1 MPARALAALAVAF
14 IVATGLL
21 VAAGAR
27 EALPAWRTG
36 GLEAGIR
43 TLFRVDASTD
53 SLVLE
58 DDPDARRYDRTR
70 LLFESD
76 EFVLVALTRDDLFT
90 PAGVAAVRGLHER
103 FSRIEGVLDVLSIA
117 DVALL
122 RSFKKAP
129 MPMMALAKQARI
141 DDPAVDLEL
150 AKAELTEHT
159 LYAGN
164 LISRDARTA
173 GIVVSLVARPE
184 SLEASR
190 GWLERLAARHA
201 AQDALAALAKD
212 APAAAR
218 AEAEAAVA
226 AAHAAV
232 LEFRPRYVAIE
243 DERKAERIRI
253 IQQIRAIVAETR
265 AAGATIEV
273 SGVPS
278 IVVEM
283 VEAIQRDL
291 EKFTLLAAVFVV
303 AFLAVVFRRVRWVA
317 LPMLATCSTVAWTVG
332 LMLWLGKRVTVITAN
347 VPALLLVVALA
358 HSIHMVVRWRE
369 LLARF
374 PAATRGE
381 RVLWLVRGLWWPCL
395 FTSTTTIVGFVSLVT
410 AGSRPIKDFGLLMA
424 FGTALSFVVSFVVVP
439 GLLYLLP
446 DLKGEGQL
454 ERSATFLEGVARASM
469 RRRWRVG
476 LVAAVL
482 AAVGAWGASRLDV
495 EARFID
501 YFKRGSQVHTGL
513 TTIDQ
518 RLGGTSG
525 LEIIVEGPAGSLG
538 PAKPDNLQR
547 LADLEAWLRA
557 RPEVGVVMGYA
568 GIIDEMRKLAPK
580 ADRRQVGFMLGQA
593 LGPEKLQGL
602 IGPYVTVQPR
612 EVEKRTVGPY
622 AAARIVAR
630 VRETDDGLRRR
641 ELLEEVKQELAR
653 RFPKETGLT
662 AEPTGMFV
670 LYANMLSTLM
680 GSQVSSS
687 LYCLG
692 AIWLMLTLLLRHPGA
707 AALALVPNLL
717 PILVVL
723 GAMGLGGVPLDMATV
738 MIASVSLGIGID
750 AAIHYLFRYRFELEK
765 DGKLDEA
772 LARTSGSIGTS
783 IFWTSL
789 TSVVGFAVLA
799 VSEFRPNAYFGLLT
813 GVAMV
818 AALFAMLT
826 LLPVLVQLVGLFSGR
841 AVNAHA
847 ALAAGVPGG
856 PEAAGA
862 PPPVEA
868 KPADA
873 PPPVEAK
880 PGDAPPPPDAP
891 PPAGPAP

>member
-1 MPARALAALAVAF
+1 MLARAFAALALAF
-14 IVATGLL
+14 ILATGLL
-21 VAAGAR
+21 VAGGVR

-36 GLEAGIR
+36 GLQAGIR

-90 PAGVAAVRGLHER
+90 PAGVAAVKALHER

-122 RSFKKAP
+122 RSFKKPP

-150 AKAELTEHT
+150 AKAELTGHE

-164 LISRDARTA
+164 IVSRDARTA
-173 GIVVSLVARPE
+173 GIVVSLVARKE

-201 AQDALAALAKD
+201 AQDALDAAQPGQKAAAEAALAK
-212 APAAAR
+212 AQ
-218 AEAEAAVA
+218 AAVD
-226 AAHAAV
+226 
-232 LEFRPRYVAIE
+232 EFRPTYVRIE

-253 IQQIRAIVAETR
+253 VEAIRAIVAETR
-265 AAGATIEV
+265 AAGAQIEV

-291 EKFTLLAAVFVV
+291 ERFTLLAVVFVV
-303 AFLAVVFRRVRWVA
+303 AFLALVFRRVRWVA
-317 LPMLATCSTVAWTVG
+317 LPMLATCGTVAWTVG
-332 LMLWLGKRVTVITAN
+332 LMLVLGKRVTVITAN

-358 HSIHMVVRWRE
+358 HSIHMIVRWRE

-374 PAATRGE
+374 PAAPRGQ

-424 FGTALSFVVSFVVVP
+424 FGTGLSLVVSFVVVP

-446 DLKGEGQL
+446 DPKGEGQL
-454 ERSATFLEGVARASM
+454 ERSATFLEGVARGSL
-469 RRRWRVG
+469 RRRALVG
-476 LVAAVL
+476 LL
-482 AAVGAWGASRLDV
+482 ALVFAGVGGWGASRLDV

-501 YFKRGSQVHTGL
+501 YFKKGAQVHTGL
-513 TTIDQ
+513 TTIDE

-538 PAKPDNLQR
+538 PARPENLQK

-580 ADRRQVGFMLGQA
+580 ADRRAVGFMLGQA

-612 EVEKRTVGPY
+612 EVEGQTVGPY
-622 AAARIVAR
+622 AATRIVAR
-630 VRETDDGLRRR
+630 VRETDDKLRRR
-641 ELLEEVKQELAR
+641 QMLDEVKAELAR
-653 RFPKETGLT
+653 RFPPDQGLR

-692 AIWLMLTLLLRHPGA
+692 AIWLMLCALLRHPGA
-707 AALALVPNLL
+707 AALALVPNML

-723 GAMGLGGVPLDMATV
+723 GAMGIFGVPLDMATV

-841 AVNAHA
+841 PVNAQA

-856 PEAAGA
+856 PEAAPA
-862 PPPVEA
+862 PEVKPDAPAPEA
-868 KPADA
+868 AKVDAPAAEAPKADA
-873 PPPVEAK
+873 PP
-880 PGDAPPPPDAP
+880 G
-891 PPAGPAP
+891 GPTP